1 MLIAPFVSV
10 SWLCSSF
17 FVSYVIKIVCVGN
30 AMLHYFLTDFHSFK
44 TKILGHTS

>member
-30 AMLHYFLTDFHSFK
+30 AMLHYFFHLFK
-44 TKILGHTS
+44 TKVLGHTI